1 MLLLSMNL
9 KEGGKYGGDEERWKN
24 VKVNCFARTQ
34 SVTAGAW
41 DSGIWENRWTRNVGG
56 IFTKYEE
63 EVQSGRRPPGP
74 IECFAFSTKSRR
86 DCYRY
91 RLRTLRPEA
100 VLGSFRSREGVGSSV
115 AHYYELSAVHW
126 CKVRRICFPPRA
138 CL

>member
-9 KEGGKYGGDEERWKN
+9 KDRGKYGGDEERWKN
-24 VKVNCFARTQ
+24 VTDDCSARTP
-34 SVTAGAW
+34 SVVTDGW
-41 DSGIWENRWTRNVGG
+41 MRNVGG

-100 VLGSFRSREGVGSSV
+100 VLGSFRSREGR
-115 AHYYELSAVHW
+115 L
-126 CKVRRICFPPRA
+126 
-138 CL
+138 L

>member
-9 KEGGKYGGDEERWKN
+9 KDGGKYGGDEERWKN
-24 VKVNCFARTQ
+24 VKVDCSARTP
-34 SVTAGAW
+34 SVIT
-41 DSGIWENRWTRNVGG
+41 GIFTNGWTRNVGG

-74 IECFAFSTKSRR
+74 IECFAFSKKSRR

-100 VLGSFRSREGVGSSV
+100 VLGSLRSREGVGSSV
-115 AHYYELSAVHW
+115 AHYYDLSAVHW
-126 CKVRRICFPPRA
+126 CKVRRICFPP
-138 CL
+138 